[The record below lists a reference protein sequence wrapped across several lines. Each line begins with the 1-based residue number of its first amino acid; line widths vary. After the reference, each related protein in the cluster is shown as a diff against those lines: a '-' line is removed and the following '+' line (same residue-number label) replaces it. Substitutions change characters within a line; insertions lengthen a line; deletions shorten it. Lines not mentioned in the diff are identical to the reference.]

1 MKVKYLILP
10 VIFFAVILAIGGFFI
25 LARRPISLLSPATD
39 FTPDLSEKVTKKIS
53 ADFDLNIDGVKELPQ
68 LAKIPRYLVYDLDSH
83 QVFYAKSPTEK
94 FAPASLTKLLTV
106 QVALDLSDPNSLITA
121 TAKSVDKEPTVLG
134 LKPGEQLP
142 LSDLIRGAIATS
154 ANDAAQTIA
163 DGVAAQNG
171 LTSFAFIELMNKK
184 ASLLKMTDSRFET
197 VDGLDNDRQ
206 FTTLVDLSK
215 LIENV
220 YRNYPDILAAAK
232 SDRQDI
238 TPTATHGLYYL
249 TNWNGLL
256 GVYPGVEGLKIGY
269 TEKAKHAT
277 IVTAVRE
284 GKRMVAIVSGADS
297 YQERDLAAAA
307 LLDAGF
313 IAVGIKPANITLY
326 QIKKHYAVW
335 EELIKR
341 TRAEAEALKEQSV
354 YNQ

>member
-1 MKVKYLILP
+1 MKAKILVVP
-10 VIFFAVILAIGGFFI
+10 IILLVVFSIFGGVF
-25 LARRPISLLSPATD
+25 LLTRKPISLLSPATD
-39 FTPDLSEKVTKKIS
+39 FTPDLSDKVAKKIS
-53 ADFDLNIDGVKELPQ
+53 TDFDLKVDGIKELPQ
-68 LAKIPRYLVYDLDSH
+68 LANIPRYIVYDLDTH
-83 QVFYAKSPTEK
+83 QVFYTKNPTEK

-121 TAKSVDKEPTVLG
+121 TDKSIAKEPTVLG
-134 LKPGEQLP
+134 LKSGEQLP
-142 LSDLIRGAIATS
+142 LTDLIRGAIATS

-171 LTSFAFIELMNKK
+171 LSSFAFIELMNKK
-184 ASLLKMTDSRFET
+184 ASLLKMVDSRFET
-197 VDGLDNDRQ
+197 PDGLDNDRQ

-220 YRNYPDILAAAK
+220 YRNYPEILAAAK

-256 GVYPGVEGLKIGY
+256 GVYPGVDGLKIGY

-277 IVTAVRE
+277 IVSSIRE

-313 IAVGIKPANITLY
+313 IAESIKPANITLY
-326 QIKKHYAVW
+326 QIKKHYAIW
-335 EELIKR
+335 EDLIKK
-341 TRAEAEALKEQSV
+341 TRAEAEALKGQPS